1 MSRFVVC
8 GIGSRLRAD
17 DAAGPLV
24 IDELRKRDL
33 PQPVLLLDC
42 GPAPES
48 FAGKILSFRP
58 DTIIMVDAV
67 QMNRPPGEIAEI
79 PADRIKGMFSTT
91 HKMPLTLFIE
101 YMQRSLPK
109 AKIAFFGIQ
118 QGSTVFGKGPG
129 EECKKAVYEAAS
141 IVEKTLRKA

>member
-1 MSRFVVC
+1 MGRFVVC
-8 GIGSRLRAD
+8 GIGNRLRGD
-17 DAAGPLV
+17 DAVGPLV
-24 IDELRKRDL
+24 IDELRKRGL
-33 PQPVLLLDC
+33 PDSAMLLDC

-48 FAGKILSFRP
+48 FAGKIIGFAP
-58 DTIIMVDAV
+58 DAIVMADAV
-67 QMNRPPGEIAEI
+67 QMNRPAGEVAEI
-79 PADRIKGMFSTT
+79 PVDKIKGMFATT

-129 EECKKAVYEAAS
+129 KECKKAVQTAAGM
-141 IVEKTLRKA
+141 IEKRLEMR